1 MRNRRRFAVP
11 WSPILTLLVALLPVL
26 SACGRGREDGS
37 VVLRFLERPD
47 QGGGWS
53 EIIQAFE
60 AANPNI
66 DVQLVEGPSATDTRE
81 SMYATAMLAGQ
92 DVYDLIF
99 MDVIWVPKFASR
111 QWLLPLD
118 DLLPPS
124 EREAFFPGDIEGSIY
139 EGKLYRIPV
148 RSDAGVLFYRSDLVP
163 APPQTFEE
171 LDALARSVAQP
182 PERWGFVFQG
192 TQYEG
197 LVCTFLEVLW
207 GHGGDLLDSQ
217 GGVVLDRP
225 EGVAALRWLAST
237 VGRIAPPAVMTYQ
250 EEESRQAFQE
260 GRAVFLRNWPYVW
273 SKAQEEGSPVR
284 GNVGISRMPHAAG
297 ASSAATLGGWGF
309 GIARTCKHPEAA
321 RAFVRFAT
329 SAESMKIL
337 DRRNGAIPA
346 RQALYDDAELVQAHP
361 YYPDLRE
368 VLLAARPRPVHP
380 KYAQI
385 SSILQAQLSAAL
397 VGRAEP
403 EEAIRNAAGE
413 IRRVIAAAG
422 GERRP

>member
-1 MRNRRRFAVP
+1 
-11 WSPILTLLVALLPVL
+11 
-26 SACGRGREDGS
+26 
-37 VVLRFLERPD
+37 
-47 QGGGWS
+47 
-53 EIIQAFE
+53 
-60 AANPNI
+60 
-66 DVQLVEGPSATDTRE
+66 
-81 SMYATAMLAGQ
+81 
-92 DVYDLIF
+92 
-99 MDVIWVPKFASR
+99 
-111 QWLLPLD
+111 
-118 DLLPPS
+118 
-124 EREAFFPGDIEGSIY
+124 
-139 EGKLYRIPV
+139 
-148 RSDAGVLFYRSDLVP
+148 
-163 APPQTFEE
+163 
-171 LDALARSVAQP
+171 
-182 PERWGFVFQG
+182 
-192 TQYEG
+192 
-197 LVCTFLEVLW
+197 
-207 GHGGDLLDSQ
+207 
-217 GGVVLDRP
+217 
-225 EGVAALRWLAST
+225 
-237 VGRIAPPAVMTYQ
+237 
-250 EEESRQAFQE
+250 
-260 GRAVFLRNWPYVW
+260 
-273 SKAQEEGSPVR
+273 
-284 GNVGISRMPHAAG
+284 MPHAAG

>member
-81 SMYATAMLAGQ
+81 SMYATAMLDGQ
-92 DVYDLIF
+92 DVYDLIY
-99 MDVIWVPKFASR
+99 MDVIWVPKFASQ

-118 DLLPPS
+118 DLLPPP

-148 RSDAGVLFYRSDLVP
+148 LSDAGVLFYRSDLVP
-163 APPQTFEE
+163 TPPQTFEE
-171 LDALARSVAQP
+171 LDSLAASLANP
-182 PERWGFVFQG
+182 PDQWGFVFQG

-207 GHGGDLLDSQ
+207 GHGGDLLDA
-217 GGVVLDRP
+217 GGEVVLDRP
-225 EGVAALRWLAST
+225 AGVEALRWLAST
-237 VGRIAPPAVMTYQ
+237 VGRIAPPAVTTYQ

-260 GRAVFLRNWPYVW
+260 GRALFLRNWPYVW
-273 SKAQEEGSPVR
+273 SKAQEDGSPVK
-284 GNVGISRMPHAAG
+284 GHVGIARMPHTEG

-321 RAFVRFAT
+321 RAFVKFAT

-346 RQALYDDAELVQAHP
+346 RQGLYEDPELVQAHP

-380 KYAQI
+380 KYARI
-385 SSILQAQLSAAL
+385 SSILQAQVSAAL

-403 EEAIRNAAGE
+403 EAAIRSAAEE
-413 IRRVIAAAG
+413 IRRVLAASGA
-422 GERRP
+422 ESRP